1 MITLNTISPDKMSE
15 DERLSE
21 IAYLLALGLT
31 RLNTNLEQEKAQ
43 RVETRLAIRPP
54 KSVHTDPSQ
63 RVRDQVREA
72 LLQRTKGQ

>member
-15 DERLSE
+15 AERLAE

-31 RLNTNLEQEKAQ
+31 RLNTIAEHKNVQ
-43 RVETRLAIRPP
+43 RVRERLAIGQP

-63 RVRDQVREA
+63 RVREQIREA
-72 LLQRTKGQ
+72 LLQRTKGH